1 MLCIPNEFTGC
12 ESCYL
17 FEESGEMIGEFE
29 AEEVGGFGDVVTVHQ
44 QALGLVDDVIVD
56 VSDGCAACGLVDDV
70 AEVTRRIGQFG
81 STVSNGRQAMSKLPI
96 LAEILLEQGMETFQQ
111 VAAAFVLL

>member
-1 MLCIPNEFTGC
+1 
-12 ESCYL
+12 
-17 FEESGEMIGEFE
+17 MIWEFE

-44 QALGLVDDVIVD
+44 QARGLVDDVVVD

-70 AEVTRRIGQFG
+70 AEVAGRIGQLG
-81 STVSNGRQAMSKLPI
+81 STIGNGRQAMSKLPI
-96 LAEILLEQGMETFQQ
+96 LTEILLEPGMEAFQQ

>member
-1 MLCIPNEFTGC
+1 
-12 ESCYL
+12 
-17 FEESGEMIGEFE
+17 MIGEFE
-29 AEEVGGFGDVVTVHQ
+29 AEEVGGFGDVVAVHQ

-56 VSDGCAACGLVDDV
+56 VSDGRTTCGLVDDV

-81 STVSNGRQAMSKLPI
+81 SAIGNGGQAMSQLPI